1 MNQELAIAV
10 SLVSGY
16 LLGSLPTAYL
26 MGRLKEGI
34 DIRTV
39 GSRNMGA
46 MNSFYRLGFG
56 YGLIVLVIDMG
67 KGAAAVWV
75 ARQFG
80 LPDLVEMLAGFM
92 AVAGHNWPVWLRFKG
107 GKGGA
112 TVIGVIGFL
121 MPWVF
126 AIGIPIFAVATLI
139 TKVPTISYGIAMLCF
154 PFVAWLIYHNPGYI
168 IFSSLLILV
177 PFLKYIPRLFE
188 MRRKAGSWRGV
199 ISRRSIKD
207 RI

>member
-80 LPDLVEMLAGFM
+80 LPDLVEMLA
-92 AVAGHNWPVWLRFKG
+92 
-107 GKGGA
+107 
-112 TVIGVIGFL
+112 VIGVIGFL